1 MAEACR
7 RLAGDRTLRRLAAL
21 LGRET
26 AWVTGGYVRDRLLG
40 GRPDE
45 VDLVIHGTVES
56 AGGAARAIAEDLG
69 VGPHLV
75 GRAPRAVWRIE
86 TPALKV
92 EIWPLGELTLREDAL
107 RRDFTVN
114 ALQWRLPGGPLKDP
128 ARGLPDLRARL
139 LRAISREN
147 LAGDPVRIL
156 RAVRLT
162 AQLPGFALEE
172 HTGAMVRDLAPVIAT
187 APRERVGHELLRL
200 LEGPAPS
207 LGLALLIRLG
217 LLEPSAP
224 PGAKVQPEMLVRLC
238 PAAHLL
244 RCRTRGLPRL
254 RGPQA
259 TAARLAV
266 LLAAWG
272 PVKEAHLAA
281 HAWPGTERRMARSA
295 AVALPHLL
303 REVSGPPAT
312 RRETM
317 ALLGEAFPAALA
329 LSAAAA
335 LVSGLPG
342 GPWQRWW
349 RQWRRTGRRLL
360 TTPPLLRGGEIMAIT
375 GLPPGPRLGRLV
387 TELERARIRG
397 DVRSPGGAR
406 RWLERRM
413 VARVGMMGPGNE
425 GEE

>member
-1 MAEACR
+1 MSEASR
-7 RLAGDRTLRRLAAL
+7 RLAGDRILRRLAAL
-21 LGRET
+21 LGAE
-26 AWVTGGYVRDRLLG
+26 AVWVTGGYVRDRLLG

-45 VDLVIHGTVES
+45 VDLVVRGTVES
-56 AGGAARAIAEDLG
+56 AGGAARGIGKGLG
-69 VGPHLV
+69 VRPHLV

-86 TPALKV
+86 APSLKV

-114 ALQWRLPGGPLKDP
+114 ALQWRLPVGPLEDP
-128 ARGLPDLRARL
+128 AGGLPDLRARV

-147 LAGDPVRIL
+147 LASDPVRIL
-156 RAVRLT
+156 RAARLT
-162 AQLPGFALEE
+162 AQLPGFVLEE
-172 HTGAMVRDLAPVIAT
+172 GTGGMVRELAPAIAS

-207 LGLALLIRLG
+207 LGLALLTRLG

-224 PGAKVQPEMLVRLC
+224 PGALVQPAVLARLC

-244 RCRTRGLPRL
+244 RYRTQGLPRL
-254 RGPQA
+254 RSPDA
-259 TAARLAV
+259 IAARLAV

-272 PVKEAHLAA
+272 PVEEVHLAA
-281 HAWPGTERRMARSA
+281 HAWPGTERRIARA
-295 AVALPHLL
+295 AAQALPRML
-303 REVSGPPAT
+303 RDVSAPPAT

-335 LVSGLPG
+335 LVGGLPA

-349 RQWRRTGRRLL
+349 RQWRNTGRRLL
-360 TTPPLLRGGEIMAIT
+360 AASPLLSGREVMEVT
-375 GLPPGPRLGRLV
+375 GLAPGPRLGRLV
-387 TELERARIRG
+387 AELERARIRG
-397 DVRSPGGAR
+397 EVRTAGGAR
-406 RWLERRM
+406 RWLERSIPS
-413 VARVGMMGPGNE
+413 RVGMMGAGDE